1 MIRMDSF
8 NFVISHTDTTAMIGH
23 LTAAI
28 SGPVPLFGVA
38 AVPTSAFIAAVRCR
52 RTRKLARLAL
62 TDAVT
67 GLGNRRRLD
76 HDLEASRTDSPVAV
90 VMIDIDQFKRFN
102 DDHGH
107 VVGDEVLRQVADA
120 LRSQV
125 RHSDVVYRY
134 GGEEF
139 CVLLAGA
146 TTIEAGEVA
155 ERIRVA
161 VSRVAMVF
169 DHPLTVSIGVALGT
183 GANAAPTL
191 RRADDA
197 LLKSKREG
205 RDRVTLA
212 AQPLLDLKRNE
223 LR

>member
-1 MIRMDSF
+1 MIQMDSF
-8 NFVISHTDTTAMIGH
+8 NFATAYTDTTAMIGH

-28 SGPVPLFGVA
+28 SGPAPLFALA
-38 AVPTSAFIAAVRCR
+38 AVPTMVLVAAIRCR
-52 RTRKLARLAL
+52 RTRQLAELAL

-76 HDLEASRTDSPVAV
+76 HDLEASKADSPVAV

-107 VVGDEVLRQVADA
+107 AAGDEVLRQVAGV

-139 CVLLAGA
+139 CILLAGT

-161 VSRVAMVF
+161 VSRVALAF
-169 DHPLTVSIGVALGT
+169 EHPLTVSIGVALGT
-183 GANAAPTL
+183 GASAAPTL

-197 LLKSKREG
+197 LLKSKNEG

-212 AQPLLDLKRNE
+212 AQPLLDMKRIE

>member
-1 MIRMDSF
+1 MDSF
-8 NFVISHTDTTAMIGH
+8 NFVTWHTDTSAMIGH
-23 LTAAI
+23 LIAAVNV
-28 SGPVPLFGVA
+28 PVPLYALGVIPAAVVVA
-38 AVPTSAFIAAVRCR
+38 AARCR
-52 RTRKLARLAL
+52 RTRQLARLAL

-76 HDLEASRTDSPVAV
+76 HDLEASKTDSPVAV

-107 VVGDEVLRQVADA
+107 AAGDEVLRQVADV

-139 CVLLAGA
+139 CILLAGT

-161 VSRVAMVF
+161 VSRLALAF
-169 DHPLTVSIGVALGT
+169 EHPLTVSIGVALGT
-183 GANAAPTL
+183 GASAAPTL

-197 LLKSKREG
+197 LLKSKNEG

-212 AQPLLDLKRNE
+212 AQPLLDVKRNE

>member
-1 MIRMDSF
+1 MDSF
-8 NFVISHTDTTAMIGH
+8 NFVTACTDTTAMIGQ
-23 LTAAI
+23 LTAALT
-28 SGPVPLFGVA
+28 GAAPLFAVA
-38 AVPTSAFIAAVRCR
+38 SVSTAALIAAVRCR
-52 RTRKLARLAL
+52 RTRQLARLAL

-76 HDLEASRTDSPVAV
+76 HDLEASKTDSPVAV

-107 VVGDEVLRQVADA
+107 VAGDEVLRQVADV

-139 CVLLAGA
+139 CILLAGT

-161 VSRVAMVF
+161 VSRVALAF
-169 DHPLTVSIGVALGT
+169 DHPLTVSIGLALGT
-183 GANAAPTL
+183 AASAAPTL

-197 LLKSKREG
+197 LLRSKNAG

-212 AQPLLDLKRNE
+212 AQPLLEVKRNE

>member
-1 MIRMDSF
+1 MDSF
-8 NFVISHTDTTAMIGH
+8 NFMTTCTDTTAMIGH

-28 SGPVPLFGVA
+28 SGAAPLFAVA
-38 AVPTSAFIAAVRCR
+38 AVSTAALIAAVRCR
-52 RTRKLARLAL
+52 RTRHLARLAL

-76 HDLEASRTDSPVAV
+76 HDLEASKTGSPVGV

-107 VVGDEVLRQVADA
+107 VAGDEVLRQVADV

-139 CVLLAGA
+139 CILLAGT

-161 VSRVAMVF
+161 VSRVALAF

-183 GANAAPTL
+183 GASAAPTL

-197 LLKSKREG
+197 LLRSKNDG

-212 AQPLLDLKRNE
+212 AQPLLEVKRNE